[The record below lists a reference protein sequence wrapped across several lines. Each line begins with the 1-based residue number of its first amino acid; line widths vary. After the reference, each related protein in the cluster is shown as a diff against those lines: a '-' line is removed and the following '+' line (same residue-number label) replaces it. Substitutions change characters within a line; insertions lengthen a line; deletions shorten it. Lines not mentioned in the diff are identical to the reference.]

1 MIDESKPKVFGLD
14 TINDKGKVFVVE
26 GPIDSMFMPNCVAM
40 AGSAINLAE
49 IFPNK
54 LRSEITVIMDNEPRN
69 KDIVRQ
75 IDKYIDDGYNVCIWP
90 DNIQEKDIN
99 DMVLAGLDPEWI
111 IVQNTRNGLTAKA
124 ALSQWK
130 KI

>member
-1 MIDESKPKVFGLD
+1 M
-14 TINDKGKVFVVE
+14 VE
-26 GPIDSMFMPNCVAM
+26 GPIDSMFLPNCVAM
-40 AGSAINLAE
+40 AGSAINLNEVFPTKPKDE
-49 IFPNK
+49 I
-54 LRSEITVIMDNEPRN
+54 IIVMDNEPRN
-69 KDIVRQ
+69 KQIVDR

-99 DMVLAGLDPEWI
+99 DMILAGLDPEWI
-111 IVQNTRNGLTAKA
+111 IVQNTRSGLTAKA

>member
-14 TINDKGKVFVVE
+14 TVNDKGNVFVVE

-40 AGSAINLAE
+40 AGSAISLE
-49 IFPNK
+49 QVFPNK
-54 LRSEITVIMDNEPRN
+54 LRSEITIVMDNEPRN
-69 KDIVRQ
+69 KDIVKQ

-99 DMVLAGLDPEWI
+99 DMILAGLDPEWI

-130 KI
+130 RI